1 MNNDV
6 TEIKDKLI
14 AYANSLDAR
23 EWSALKDI
31 FHILNIWIFNIIGN
45 LIFYSIG

>member
-14 AYANSLDAR
+14 AYANSLDTR
-23 EWSALKDI
+23 NWSTLKYI
-31 FHILNIWIFNIIGN
+31 FHKEATA
-45 LIFYSIG
+45 